1 MGALNEVLYD
11 HIGREYPRL
20 NQYLAKVSQLEGSIL
35 RKEGDTA
42 ALKAELEQLKRNK
55 ANHPYNIEL
64 ESFHKRQKEFNG
76 GLSGSKVA
84 FLASLNNEKD
94 PVVKKY
100 KAELFEE
107 TKKAEFYE
115 AYQNFDYEA
124 KLLYEVA
131 RLKEYHLPLIISF
144 REKTSLAIE
153 EARVKLGQVD
163 PGEAAKAKD
172 EYAVFEKAVKSEF
185 EAGVAKLKQLKKDK
199 LISAK
204 ALVNGQ
210 RELKQAMDARLTVKK
225 LQIPDLAA
233 KEAIA
238 TNEFNLKSYTA
249 TLENTMNKDIADVR
263 RKTPIEQVPIVP
275 WKSLLT
281 LPIPGLGQ
289 ILNGQLI
296 KGLLFLIGT
305 FFTYLIAVPYALGYN
320 NYQGIGLRGLYTL
333 AEGGRRLDKSQIYMI
348 EGIIA
353 IALLVIAMAVI
364 IISFRSNW
372 KVETNKN
379 KGIREQNWFESK
391 TEIEQN
397 GFPYL
402 VTMPA
407 LLVLIFIVL
416 VPIATTILLSFAN
429 MDPQHQSKFTWIGL
443 ENYLTIFQGK
453 GIVGKAFWNILS
465 WTILWTLV
473 ATTLV
478 ILVGFTLSLL
488 ANNPRIKG
496 KAFFRTIY
504 LLPWAVPAFV
514 TIMFFSLMMAPGGV
528 ISDLVNQAAVFLGGA
543 GDIRIKS
550 DTNATRIALIAVK
563 IWLGS
568 AYIFLLSTGVL
579 QAIPDDLYEAA
590 QIDGASAWQRVTKIT
605 LPLVLFQ
612 TAPLLVNQYTFNF
625 NDFGIITMFNNGGPF
640 DTTKYG
646 NLAGSSDLLI
656 SYIYKLTMSS
666 KYQSLAAAVTML
678 ISLALMFFAFM
689 GFRNSKAF
697 KEEKL

>member
-1 MGALNEVLYD
+1 MGALKEVLYD

-20 NQYLAKVSQLEGSIL
+20 NKYLDELAALEGRIL
-35 RKEGDTA
+35 RKEGDVT
-42 ALKAELEQLKRNK
+42 QLKSQLDELKKNK
-55 ANHPYNIEL
+55 SNHPYILKL
-64 ESFHKRQKEFNG
+64 EEFKKKEKEF
-76 GLSGSKVA
+76 LSH
-84 FLASLNNEKD
+84 LANEKTAYANELSAEKD
-94 PVVKKY
+94 QTSKKF
-100 KAELFEE
+100 KEELFQEQ
-107 TKKAEFYE
+107 KKEAFYD
-115 AYQNFDYEA
+115 AYKDFDYEA
-124 KLLYEVA
+124 KLNYEVA
-131 RLKEYHLPLIISF
+131 KLKEYHLPLIVKFRKDTDDAIAKARASEGTINPEAVSRANAEYQEF
-144 REKTSLAIE
+144 EKNQREKFNLE
-153 EARVKLGQVD
+153 VE
-163 PGEAAKAKD
+163 
-172 EYAVFEKAVKSEF
+172 
-185 EAGVAKLKQLKKDK
+185 KLKNLKNEK

-204 ALVNGQ
+204 ALANGT
-210 RELKQAMDARLTVKK
+210 RELKQEMKSALTVKK
-225 LQIPDLAA
+225 LQIPDLAV
-233 KEAIA
+233 KEQIA
-238 TNEFNLKSYTA
+238 THEFNLKSQTA
-249 TLENTMNKDIADVR
+249 TMVNTMNKDIADVR
-263 RKTPIEQVPIVP
+263 RKTPVEKEPTIP
-275 WKSLLT
+275 WKSIISA
-281 LPIPGLGQ
+281 PFPGLGQ

-296 KGLLFLIGT
+296 TGLLFLIGT
-305 FFTYLIAVPYALGYN
+305 VFIYTVAVPYALGYN
-320 NYQGIGLRGLYTL
+320 NFQGNGLRGLYTL

-348 EGIIA
+348 EGILA
-353 IALLVIAMAVI
+353 IALLVISLAI
-364 IISFRSNW
+364 IIVSFRSNW
-372 KVETNKN
+372 KVENNKN
-379 KGIREQNWFESK
+379 KGIREQNWFETK
-391 TEIEQN
+391 TSIEQN

-407 LLVLIFIVL
+407 LIVLIFIVL
-416 VPIATTILLSFAN
+416 VPIATTILLSFTN

-443 ENYLTIFQGK
+443 DNYMTIFQGK

-465 WTILWTLV
+465 WTIIWTLV
-473 ATTLV
+473 ATTLL
-478 ILVGFTLSLL
+478 IIVGFALSLI

-496 KAFFRTIY
+496 KAFFRTVY

-528 ISDLVNQAAVFLGGA
+528 ISNIVNSVYAFFGGV

-550 DTNATRIALIAVK
+550 DTNATRIALISVK

-579 QAIPDDLYEAA
+579 QAIPEDLYEAA
-590 QIDGASAWQRVTKIT
+590 QIDGASAWQKVSKIT

-666 KYQSLAAAVTML
+666 QYQSLAAAVTML
-678 ISLALMFFAFM
+678 ISLALMFFAFI